1 VWFYYLQFTFFTAE
15 IYTCLKQGAKN
26 GLFFAHAMYL
36 TRKPVMR
43 SVIFYTVVFLLSS
56 CIQQP
61 APVPQA
67 EHTAVDTIAPVNIP
81 VADTAASP
89 INSKHT
95 TRDELVDFAATLKGV
110 PYHEAGTDPA
120 TGFDCSGFITY
131 VFNHFGITV
140 PRSSVDFT
148 NVGREVPVQ
157 DARKGDLILFT
168 GTDSTVRIVGHMGIV
183 TENTDSLRFIHS
195 TSGRQYSVTV
205 TALNEYYK
213 GRFVKVIDI
222 W

>member
-1 VWFYYLQFTFFTAE
+1 
-15 IYTCLKQGAKN
+15 
-26 GLFFAHAMYL
+26 M
-36 TRKPVMR
+36 
-43 SVIFYTVVFLLSS
+43 
-56 CIQQP
+56 QP
-61 APVPQA
+61 TPAPQA
-67 EHTAVDTIAPVNIP
+67 EPAANDTPALVNISL
-81 VADTAASP
+81 ADTATATIDP
-89 INSKHT
+89 KHV
-95 TRDELVDFAATLKGV
+95 TRDELVAFAETLKGV
-110 PYHEAGTDPA
+110 PYHEAGTNPA

-148 NVGREVPVQ
+148 NVGKEIPVQ
-157 DARKGDLILFT
+157 AARKGDLILFT
-168 GTDSTVRIVGHMGIV
+168 GTDSTIRIVGHMGIV

>member
-1 VWFYYLQFTFFTAE
+1 M
-15 IYTCLKQGAKN
+15 
-26 GLFFAHAMYL
+26 LFARAMYL
-36 TRKPVMR
+36 TQKPVMR
-43 SVIFYTVVFLLSS
+43 RIVFFTVVLLSS
-56 CIQQP
+56 CIQQTAP
-61 APVPQA
+61 APQA
-67 EHTAVDTIAPVNIP
+67 EHDTVDTAPLVSLP
-81 VADTAASP
+81 VTDTATTP
-89 INSKHT
+89 IDPKHT
-95 TRDELVDFAATLKGV
+95 TRDELVAFAATLKGV

-148 NVGREVPVQ
+148 NVGKEVPVQ
-157 DARKGDLILFT
+157 AARKGDLILFT

-205 TALNEYYK
+205 TTLNEYYK
-213 GRFVKVIDI
+213 GRFVKVIDV